1 MNHDLDETDLKILEA
16 VEDDYERSLE
26 ELAEELDISKST
38 IHYRLNK
45 LKENDVIST
54 PSVSIDPNA
63 LGLNMLLITEVS
75 VSHERGYADD
85 IGDQLADI
93 DGIVDVYYT
102 MGDVDFVILARVQ
115 DRDQMNTLIDDVIA
129 IEGVNETSSRFV
141 MQEVETN
148 ADLMG
153 TMSEEM
159 RENVLDA
166 E

>member
-1 MNHDLDETDLKILEA
+1 MNPDLDETDLKILEA

>member
-1 MNHDLDETDLKILEA
+1 MNPDLDETDLKILEA

-26 ELAEELDISKST
+26 ELAEDLDISKST

-102 MGDVDFVILARVQ
+102 MGDVDFVVLARVQ
-115 DRDQMNTLIDDVIA
+115 NRDQMNDLIDDVIA
-129 IEGVNETSSRFV
+129 IDGVNETSSRFV

-153 TMSEEM
+153 TISEEM